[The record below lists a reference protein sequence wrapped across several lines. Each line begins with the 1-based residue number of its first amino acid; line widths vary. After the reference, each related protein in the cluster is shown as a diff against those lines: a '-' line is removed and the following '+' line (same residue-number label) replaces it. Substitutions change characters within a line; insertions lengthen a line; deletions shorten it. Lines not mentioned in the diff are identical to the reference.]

1 MKKYSTKELRDF
13 VGRAYNLDRIEIA
26 LEYLSKLSY
35 INKINNILYTELCME
50 LFRRRDQILQN
61 YCYASAYEDDYGA
74 GCPWNAPGMSV
85 KDFI

>member
-26 LEYLSKLSY
+26 LEYLSKLTY
-35 INKINNILYTELCME
+35 INKTLYTELCME
-50 LFRRRDQILQN
+50 LFRRRDQILRN
-61 YCYASAYEDDYGA
+61 YCYASAYENDYGA
-74 GCPWNAPGMSV
+74 SCPWNAPGMTA